1 MCVVS
6 MVGDHFND
14 RFKKEPDWH
23 RYFPNSPNPSPFGE
37 GCRPLVPVERAE
49 FDRLKK
55 QVEEM
60 ADLLRRAKQYDE
72 STNQPHCEM
81 EDKVALL
88 KHIAKQFGV
97 DMKDVFPDE

>member
-14 RFKKEPDWH
+14 RFRKEPDWQK
-23 RYFPNSPNPSPFGE
+23 YFPSSPVAPTPRD
-37 GCRPLVPVERAE
+37 GCRPLLPIDREE

-60 ADLLRRAKQYDE
+60 HELLRKAKQYDE
-72 STNQPHCEM
+72 STNQSHCEM

-97 DMKDVFPDE
+97 DMKDVFPYD